1 MYCITIFYLTAHDAM
16 KTYNMILRGIE
27 SIEFPRKVP
36 RTANHLVHKLCKDNP
51 AERLGY
57 QRHGLK
63 DIRMHRWF
71 QGFDWAGLAKH
82 RLTAPYIPIIKSDCD
97 TANFDPPPVPVD
109 RNEIPEDLTGWDKD
123 F

>member
-1 MYCITIFYLTAHDAM
+1 M

-27 SIEFPRKVP
+27 SIEFPRKVT

-71 QGFDWAGLAKH
+71 QGFDWTGLEK
-82 RLTAPYIPIIKSDCD
+82 RKQRPPYIPNIRSESD
-97 TANFDPPPVPVD
+97 TANFDPPPPQID
-109 RNEIPEDLTGWDKD
+109 RKEIPEDLTGWDKD